1 MNLVSKMSQ
10 TRMSVSWYIS
20 LRKTRATT
28 SCKVLKTLYR
38 ILAEMG
44 CPWSWACN
52 PRPPLIKVA
61 SNKRPCLKLG
71 GTTLNEREEG
81 GQYYISQTC
90 DLRSDLKEE
99 RSFFRGSVST
109 VLQLRLYLFISFVP
123 PGHFLLE
130 RFEKSSF
137 YFPTWISENV
147 FLNGKPSLWRLCGNE
162 RNNLGT

>member
-1 MNLVSKMSQ
+1 MSE

-71 GTTLNEREEG
+71 GTTLNGREEG
-81 GQYYISQTC
+81 GQYYISQTR

-109 VLQLRLYLFISFVP
+109 VLQLRVVP
-123 PGHFLLE
+123 FYKFRSSWTFSTGTVRKEFLLFSDLNFRK
-130 RFEKSSF
+130 RFLK
-137 YFPTWISENV
+137 W
-147 FLNGKPSLWRLCGNE
+147 
-162 RNNLGT
+162 